1 MTTRGYCNEMY
12 YGKKL
17 SVEEIL
23 SSSTVSNDDGV
34 THQPFGAAK
43 MLRRNKDYETL
54 IQMLNDYCVDEHL
67 DNNNY
72 IPPEM
77 AAAAA
82 EDKEEAEHNGHL
94 VSEEE
99 EQLGQIQNGNVH
111 NGNVQ
116 NGHHKQLQNGYHEQN
131 GHHQHGDIDAVEI
144 GFADKENENEEF
156 QDPEVDMD
164 PDQGAQIEI
173 YQDGQIVNVPMSS
186 GKVY

>member
-34 THQPFGAAK
+34 THQPYGAAK

-82 EDKEEAEHNGHL
+82 AAEDQKVQEVIQVKANHKD
-94 VSEEE
+94 
-99 EQLGQIQNGNVH
+99 EQIYV
-111 NGNVQ
+111 
-116 NGHHKQLQNGYHEQN
+116 
-131 GHHQHGDIDAVEI
+131 
-144 GFADKENENEEF
+144 NEESVSIERDDDQKAQV
-156 QDPEVDMD
+156 QDPD
-164 PDQGAQIEI
+164 PVRDCVAELEKMQRKL
-173 YQDGQIVNVPMSS
+173 NVMKHNVTVIGDSMKSLDAALSPTSNSISS
-186 GKVY
+186 HDKYVLTQ

>member
-23 SSSTVSNDDGV
+23 SSTTVSNDDGV
-34 THQPFGAAK
+34 THQPYGTAK

-77 AAAAA
+77 AAAAV
-82 EDKEEAEHNGHL
+82 EDQKEQEVKANHNDANRNDEQIYSKKES
-94 VSEEE
+94 VSIEYDDD
-99 EQLGQIQNGNVH
+99 QKAQVH
-111 NGNVQ
+111 
-116 NGHHKQLQNGYHEQN
+116 
-131 GHHQHGDIDAVEI
+131 
-144 GFADKENENEEF
+144 
-156 QDPEVDMD
+156 DPEVNTD
-164 PDQGAQIEI
+164 PDPVRDCVAELEKMQRKLNAMKH
-173 YQDGQIVNVPMSS
+173 NVTVIGDSMKSLDAALSPTSNSISS
-186 GKVY
+186 HDRYVLSQ